1 MYQNGGPPDN
11 GLPITIERASHG
23 PPSHRFVVVCS
34 PDHHTLLPNYR
45 KFRPIRIELNLN
57 LITVL
62 PYLYKFNLIK
72 VDFHN
77 ILIFG
82 LNFKLICQFLKF
94 RLRTVAKF
102 QQLNPIKLQ
111 LNFDFEFTKNR
122 VHRTWMIDAPCA
134 GCVPEHC
141 DFLEL
146 DGLTMSIQCSENTKS

>member
-57 LITVL
+57 VITVL

-77 ILIFG
+77 SLIFG
-82 LNFKLICQFLKF
+82 LNF
-94 RLRTVAKF
+94 
-102 QQLNPIKLQ
+102 
-111 LNFDFEFTKNR
+111 
-122 VHRTWMIDAPCA
+122 
-134 GCVPEHC
+134 
-141 DFLEL
+141 
-146 DGLTMSIQCSENTKS
+146 